1 MTRDLIRGRPV
12 TMSDFRLT
20 EQPFPAGIASGRHL
34 GKPGVVDGPLW
45 VDCGGLGEAPWM
57 SALKRSAH
65 IPPVDLHIP
74 VLGQLAP
81 AQLPLGDALEP
92 GPLEIVGLHALFGG
106 GPLRE

>member
-45 VDCGGLGEAPWM
+45 VGL
-57 SALKRSAH
+57 SRC
-65 IPPVDLHIP
+65 
-74 VLGQLAP
+74 LAF
-81 AQLPLGDALEP
+81 A
-92 GPLEIVGLHALFGG
+92 G
-106 GPLRE
+106 GPRPAGLVPISAC